1 MIDPTEQ
8 LRRLAEARAEQV
20 DPFTVDE
27 LERPDPERQGAV
39 VLPFIARRWP
49 AAVAAGLLAIVAL
62 GAGLFATFGGSSP
75 PADDVFAAGPD
86 VDLDT
91 PSTVLDEVVLPDV
104 VDLPADEAAAE
115 LSELGLDPTF
125 DVLFVAP
132 GDDRLGRVVAM
143 SLPEGMTVPAGETIE
158 LQVARLAPTSLSAD
172 ACQRPAHLLG
182 TFDDDRLLDAVH
194 PRFLG
199 DTITEVEVCT
209 AAGSRPVV
217 YDLGFRRLAGVHDLD
232 GNGTDEIVG
241 PLDDAETIWQVLAMD
256 GGEVVRID
264 TVLPFGPQ
272 AGGPVH
278 DWWGCQA
285 FADSGLER
293 LAIGTWEDQGD
304 TISWELTEFNIVGA
318 ALVAGAT
325 ERSSGP
331 ASDGL
336 PGRDRCEPRPA
347 DVAPACPIVELNV
360 AVVGDLDGDGRD
372 DIVSPRDDLVCW
384 GDGLVRAIGPAAATA
399 EIWFLDDIEDDGRLE
414 LFLGSTTYESTSAR
428 PYAVNEN
435 RGFVPAADADC
446 CTQNLPRQILPEDT
460 EFVGRWFSCVAASAL
475 GPAELIGGTF
485 RHPGDGSVE
494 WTIDVGSRADPELV
508 HRSQVGD
515 PRSIDAWRP
524 GNGCRGSS
532 PVWRAPA
539 AIEFADDGSVRP
551 DTVAAF
557 NAWTA
562 GDDLDRRFVR
572 LREALRVSESIRQ
585 GETYREDLTAGT
597 IEITDLRDDSVGTV
611 RYTFAFDEAGRDLL
625 SVDQQW
631 ACQPGRGH
639 EDYGTEPCV

>member
-27 LERPDPERQGAV
+27 LERPDDERGGGV

-49 AAVAAGLLAIVAL
+49 AAVAAAGLAVVAL
-62 GAGLFATFGGSSP
+62 GAGLFATFGGSNP
-75 PADDVFAAGPD
+75 PTDDVFAAVP
-86 VDLDT
+86 DLDT
-91 PSTVLDEVVLPDV
+91 SSTVLDDVILPDV
-104 VDLPADEAAAE
+104 VDLPVDQAAAE
-115 LSELGLDPTF
+115 LAELGLDPTF

-143 SLPEGMTVPAGETIE
+143 SLPEGMTVPAGEIIE

-199 DTITEVEVCT
+199 GDVITEVEVCT

-217 YDLGFRRLAGVHDLD
+217 HDLSLRRLASVQDLD

-241 PLDDAETIWQVLAMD
+241 PIDDAETVWQVLAMD
-256 GGEVVRID
+256 GGEVVRVD
-264 TVLPFGPQ
+264 RTLAYGPR
-272 AGGPVH
+272 ADGPTH
-278 DWWGCQA
+278 DWWGCLA

-293 LAIGTWEDQGD
+293 LAIGTWIDAGD
-304 TISWELTEFNIVGA
+304 TISWEFTEYNIVGST
-318 ALVAGAT
+318 LVAGAT
-325 ERSSGP
+325 QRSSGP
-331 ASDGL
+331 AGDGL
-336 PGRDRCEPRPA
+336 PGRDRCEPRPLA
-347 DVAPACPIVELNV
+347 EDPICPIREPNV
-360 AVVGDLDGDGRD
+360 ALVGDLDGDGLD
-372 DIVSPRDDLVCW
+372 DIVSPRDDVVCW
-384 GDGLVRAIGPAAATA
+384 GDRVVRAIGPATATA

-428 PYAVNEN
+428 PYSVDEN

-446 CTQNLPRQILPEDT
+446 CTQHLPRQLLPET
-460 EFVGRWFSCVAASAL
+460 PEFVGRWFSCVAASAL

-485 RHPGDGSVE
+485 RHPGAGSVE
-494 WTIDVGSRADPELV
+494 WTIDVGSRADPEV
-508 HRSQVGD
+508 TYRSQVGE

-524 GNGCRGSS
+524 GNGCQGSA
-532 PVWRAPA
+532 PVWREPA
-539 AIEFADDGSVRP
+539 TLEFADDGSVRP
-551 DTVAAF
+551 ETLAAF
-557 NAWTA
+557 NEWTA
-562 GDDLDRRFVR
+562 GDDTDRRFVR
-572 LREALRVSESIRQ
+572 LREALQVSASIRH
-585 GETYREDLTAGT
+585 GEIYAEDIAAGT
-597 IEITDLRDDSVGTV
+597 IGITGLRDDSVGAV
-611 RYTFAFDEAGRDLL
+611 RYTFSFDESGRELR
-625 SVDQQW
+625 SVEMQW